1 MISNQTTQQSPA
13 DVYLEMS
20 KKTGSTIL
28 ARIYREQAAKLFNT
42 HTHTR
47 GTLMMTMMYNLLVVC
62 LPLIAFLG
70 PLCLVTAL
78 LEGTIWRDRD

>member
-1 MISNQTTQQSPA
+1 MISNQQTQQSPA

-28 ARIYREQAAKLFNT
+28 ARIYREQAAKLSNT

-47 GTLMMTMMYNLLVVC
+47 GDSNDDDYDV
-62 LPLIAFLG
+62 
-70 PLCLVTAL
+70 
-78 LEGTIWRDRD
+78 

>member
-1 MISNQTTQQSPA
+1 MMI
-13 DVYLEMS
+13 
-20 KKTGSTIL
+20 
-28 ARIYREQAAKLFNT
+28 
-42 HTHTR
+42 
-47 GTLMMTMMYNLLVVC
+47 MMYNILVVC